1 MQMVVQSKLLREAIC
16 AGGNGIGMVWDHPG
30 DHGYLLLGP
39 VGSQLLLTL
48 QLLDVVHAR
57 MAHVHL
63 TDCPVAFV

>member
-1 MQMVVQSKLLREAIC
+1 MQMVVQSKLVRDAVYWWEWY
-16 AGGNGIGMVWDHPG
+16 GWDHPG
-30 DHGYLLLGP
+30 DRGYLLLGP

-48 QLLDVVHAR
+48 QLLDVVHAT